1 MAFVVD
7 TPPPSHD
14 DSLCDDRSRDVVASP
29 IKTERV
35 EREMTGNEERCKL
48 LVAREVR
55 NAVIDVLVSPLR
67 DGWFATF
74 SGDFDVP
81 LASAVEDMI
90 DDDSARQAVMVE
102 MASRFIVRMLAA
114 CMSHALVHAATGCIA
129 HALQR

>member
-1 MAFVVD
+1 MV
-7 TPPPSHD
+7 
-14 DSLCDDRSRDVVASP
+14 
-29 IKTERV
+29 
-35 EREMTGNEERCKL
+35 GNDGRCKL

-55 NAVIDVLVSPLR
+55 NAVIDVLVSPLH

-90 DDDSARQAVMVE
+90 DNDSARNSVMVE